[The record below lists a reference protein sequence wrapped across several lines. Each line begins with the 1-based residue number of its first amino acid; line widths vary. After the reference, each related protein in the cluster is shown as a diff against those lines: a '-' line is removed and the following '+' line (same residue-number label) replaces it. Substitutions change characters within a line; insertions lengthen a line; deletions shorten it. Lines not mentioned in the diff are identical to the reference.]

1 MSPTKLVI
9 QTNTYIFRNILFFI
23 NDWLVFDLYIK
34 IKQPNKENREI
45 KHKANVIFINKLTP

>member
-23 NDWLVFDLYIK
+23 KDWLVFDLYIK